1 MKNILICG
9 LVSFVF
15 TAKVW
20 AFCESNIMAS
30 TPDERYTIHTDGTV
44 IDDQTGLMW
53 MRCSFGQRWQNN
65 TCEGEAQSANWRKA
79 FELAQGI
86 VFAGA
91 SNWRLPNIKELKS
104 IIEDQC
110 YSPAINE
117 NIFPNTPGST
127 YWSSS
132 PTKSV
137 DFYQGTDHETVI
149 SGEIKIRLVR
159 EAP

>member
-1 MKNILICG
+1 MKYIFMCS

-15 TAKVW
+15 TANVW
-20 AFCESNIMAS
+20 AFCQSNITAS
-30 TPDERYTIHTDGTV
+30 TPDERYTINTDGTV

-53 MRCSFGQRWQNN
+53 MRCSLGQQWQNN
-65 TCEGEAQSANWRKA
+65 TCEGETLSANWQESL
-79 FELAQGI
+79 ELAQG
-86 VFAGA
+86 VTFAGA

-110 YSPAINE
+110 YLPAINE
-117 NIFPNTPGST
+117 NIFPNTPGVS

-132 PTKSV
+132 PIKSV

-149 SGEIKIRLVR
+149 YGEIKVRLVR